1 MRWLPFLLVILSA
14 VAPVERLADS
24 LEVELAVRSI
34 WSILLVCACYKLT
47 SGWRPFIILSCE
59 FLSVAYNLAIAL
71 GYYFAETYLGAWY
84 AATMFILFC
93 IELGATFPGVRFE
106 RRQDRNNR
114 RRYRS
119 RSFIGPSRA
128 IDSTRTADCQI
139 SEGGLCRL

>member
-24 LEVELAVRSI
+24 LEWELAIRSI
-34 WSILLVCACYKLT
+34 WSVLLVCACYKLLK
-47 SGWRPFIILSCE
+47 GWRPFIILSCE
-59 FLSVAYNLAIAL
+59 FWSVAYNFTIAI
-71 GYYFAETYLGAWY
+71 GYYFADKDLVAWY
-84 AATMFILFC
+84 AGIMFFLFC